1 MGYGLENLTKR
12 LGMTQAGAGDAIKRE
27 KCISEENDYRVP
39 HFTLKLNKNK
49 AAINILKY
57 RLLEQMPIV
66 SIVFSIS
73 N

>member
-1 MGYGLENLTKR
+1 MGLAKR
-12 LGMTQAGAGDAIKRE
+12 IGMTQAEAGDAIKRE
-27 KCISEENDYRVP
+27 KCFSEANDYRIP

-49 AAINILKY
+49 ATINILKY
-57 RLLEQMPIV
+57 RLLEQMSIV